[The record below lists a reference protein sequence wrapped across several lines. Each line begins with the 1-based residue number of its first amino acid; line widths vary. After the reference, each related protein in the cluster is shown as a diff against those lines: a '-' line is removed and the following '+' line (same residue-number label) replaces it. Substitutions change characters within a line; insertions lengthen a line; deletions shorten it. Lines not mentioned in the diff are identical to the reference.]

1 MNFANLI
8 QRAFAATV
16 NHPWLWLF
24 GLFLTSGF
32 NLHWLVFP
40 SQSAQWH
47 EITSNDWE
55 RLIHHH
61 QFWVVIAFGLLFY
74 IISVVIASWAK
85 VMLVLYS
92 SLLLKIKR
100 LKPIGQPDDYPTE
113 PVINNKLV
121 KESGRYTLQVTI
133 VSFVT
138 TIITLAGAAALFI
151 PSFVWMQNEPGQG
164 YFVTMAIF
172 VFLLLLFFTT
182 FLSAFGS
189 FFIVIHQRNVS
200 QALNLSTDL
209 ILAKWRTIL
218 AYLLILMVIYGLSLT
233 AGFGLLAFAR
243 FLVSFGFGILSGF
256 GVFSTLV
263 AGRVTWVVISIILIV
278 LLSMLNAFFNVAL
291 LLFFERL
298 IKSRPIEA
306 KALRTELESPA
317 PAS

>member
-8 QRAFAATV
+8 QRAYITTI

-40 SQSAQWH
+40 EQSAQWH
-47 EITSNDWE
+47 EFTSKDWE

-61 QFWVVIAFGLLFY
+61 QFWIAIAGGLVFY
-74 IISVVIASWAK
+74 LISVAIASWAK
-85 VMLVLYS
+85 IILVLYS

-100 LKPIGQPDDYPTE
+100 LKSVGQPANYPTE
-113 PVINNKLV
+113 PVINASMIR
-121 KESGRYTLQVTI
+121 ESGRYIWQVI
-133 VSFVT
+133 IISLVT

-151 PSFVWMQNEPGQG
+151 PSFFWIHNDAGQG
-164 YFVTMAIF
+164 YLVTLAVL

-189 FFIVIHQRNVS
+189 FFIIIHQQNVS
-200 QALNLSTDL
+200 QALNLGTDL

-218 AYLLILMVIYGLSLT
+218 AFLLILMVIYGLSLM

-243 FLVSFGFGILSGF
+243 FLISFGFSLLSGF
-256 GVFSTLV
+256 GLFSTLV
-263 AGRVTWVVISIILIV
+263 ARRVTWVVISIILV
-278 LLSMLNAFFNVAL
+278 ALLSILNAFFNVAL
-291 LLFFERL
+291 LLLFDEL

-306 KALRTELESPA
+306 KAHQAELENSLPV
-317 PAS
+317 